1 MKFRIA
7 LAVLG
12 ALATMSA
19 QAGGRG
25 SLFDNPPQSS
35 EPRQGFYLGFDLG
48 QSSYDLSR
56 SDLDSELADSLQQSG
71 INVLS
76 GSSET
81 SEDGF
86 TYGLIFGWQFL
97 PWLAVEAAYVDLGDS
112 EYKSNTVISDGVATA
127 DLRTTL
133 TAESAGPTLSALG
146 ILPLGKG
153 WDVYGRVG
161 AYFGSNDATAAVS
174 VDGIAA
180 DLDDSSSSQTFL
192 WGGGVGYT
200 RGHWTVR
207 LDYQKFTDV
216 GDDNGFGEVDV
227 DRITFAGLYRF
238 GNTFVRSK

>member
-1 MKFRIA
+1 MRTAIA
-7 LAVLG
+7 LAALG

-19 QAGGRG
+19 QAAGRA
-25 SLFDNPPQSS
+25 SLFDSPPPSKA
-35 EPRQGFYLGFDLG
+35 PRSGLYLGFDLG
-48 QSSYDLSR
+48 QSSYDLDR
-56 SDLDSELADSLQQSG
+56 GDLDSQLVDSLQQAG
-71 INVLS
+71 IDVLS

-86 TYGLIFGWQFL
+86 TYGITVGWQFL
-97 PWLAVEAAYVDLGDS
+97 PWLAVEAAYVDLGDA
-112 EYKSNTVISDGVATA
+112 EYKSNTVITDGATTA

-133 TAESAGPTLSALG
+133 TAESAGATLSALG
-146 ILPLGKG
+146 ILPLGGG

-161 AYFGSNDATAAVS
+161 AYFGSNDASAAVS
-174 VDGIAA
+174 VDGIPA
-180 DLDDSSSSQTFL
+180 DLDDSSSSQTLL

-216 GDDNGFGEVDV
+216 GDENGFGEVDV

-238 GNTFVRSK
+238 GDTFSRSK

>member
-1 MKFRIA
+1 MKIRIA

-19 QAGGRG
+19 QAAGRG
-25 SLFDNPPQSS
+25 SLFDNPPQSN
-35 EPRQGFYLGFDLG
+35 EARQGFYLGFDLG
-48 QSSYDLSR
+48 QSSYGLDR
-56 SDLDSELADSLQQSG
+56 GDLDSALADSLQQSG

-86 TYGLIFGWQFL
+86 TYGLIVGWQFL

-112 EYKSNTVISDGVATA
+112 EYKSNTVISDGVTTA

-133 TAESAGPTLSALG
+133 TAESAGATLSALG

-180 DLDDSSSSQTFL
+180 DLDDSSSSQTLL

-207 LDYQKFTDV
+207 LDYQQFTDV
-216 GDDNGFGEVDV
+216 GDDNGFGELDV
-227 DRITFAGLYRF
+227 DRITFAGVYRF